1 MSSLPN
7 HGSFWNL
14 IGLFTIGIES
24 KDFAYNLF
32 SQVASGEKNVTY
44 VDRITPVER
53 RLYFTTANA
62 HFKSG
67 CPMLG
72 LEVLQKLPEVIDLE
86 MDITKSR
93 SNDSVGKT
101 NIHSGILDDF
111 NKSANNSELDW
122 SQPLASSQNK
132 DNSIGGMDWSQPFG
146 SSAKQMSNDI
156 DWGAPVN
163 KFEDEE
169 LKLDWGDDK
178 VKLLSFAPA
187 IFFSYQLLQ
196 VSI

>member
-1 MSSLPN
+1 M
-7 HGSFWNL
+7 
-14 IGLFTIGIES
+14 
-24 KDFAYNLF
+24 
-32 SQVASGEKNVTY
+32 TY
-44 VDRITPVER
+44 VDRITPIER

-111 NKSANNSELDW
+111 NKSASSSEPAKASDMDW
-122 SQPLASSQNK
+122 SQPLTSSQK
-132 DNSIGGMDWSQPFG
+132 DNSSGGIDWSQPFG
-146 SSAKQMSNDI
+146 SSSKQMSNDI

-163 KFEDEE
+163 KFEDDE

-178 VKLLSFAPA
+178 VRGCFLN
-187 IFFSYQLLQ
+187 
-196 VSI
+196 